1 MPHFTESLD
10 ALRREAPARFLETD
24 QFAEMLS
31 TYHKLKPL
39 ALSKPKSFAKQCAEY
54 DFTRIYPLMD
64 AFLAENDLSA
74 PDRLAALAGES
85 APETVSFASAL
96 IDIYADSVAK
106 LTRETEY
113 DTVGNS
119 PATYFICGVWA
130 NMKRGREF
138 HPASNG
144 ITVTYSQ
151 PDAYGNQSISYKNKD
166 YEMTLIFEAVDKYTK
181 NLSWTAHRLLI
192 YTLMCG
198 NRDGWRGNAADFN
211 LADYMAWSGL
221 ASRDAAYRQLKK
233 DVQSITNLKLTAES
247 YKKYFESFYITHLAT
262 EANIKKYTGE
272 VHIAFAENVRLFLT
286 QYYQLIPDW
295 MGQLSENAY
304 RLAYYLY
311 YRARKAPLDEDGSFL
326 VRVEDIIQYIG
337 LPTKEEVKNRNYDEA
352 IIRPFNKAVEEIE
365 SIANGSIH
373 MSFDYDNINSFLA
386 GKMTVGS
393 SKRAKSA
400 AGRPNRPPKQG
411 RPRRAPRPQIPE
423 PTASTTS
430 LHERKSLF
438 RARRPSKPPQFR
450 RFFPYPSASVQK
462 STHKPLQIRKK
473 PVFSRETCITS
484 PQSGHT
490 TSFLPTSSRAAA
502 TSNRAV
508 PTSHRAKNHFP
519 PFLFSDF
526 KAFFYHFCPTLFS
539 LWIFKI
545 NYGHAP
551 NLLRR
556 VAVLYYLQKRSPKGA
571 FSHARHLRHAPPL
584 PLRLPPRQGHRPATA
599 LPLPEPGPP

>member
-1 MPHFTESLD
+1 MPQD
-10 ALRREAPARFLETD
+10 PAPMDQLRGEPLRFLETE
-24 QFAEMLS
+24 QFQEMLS
-31 TYHKLKPL
+31 VYRKLKPL
-39 ALSKPKSFAKQCAEY
+39 EQENPRKFRNQLNTYDFSDIYPIMDTYLQTRALSDPEAVSAVIAEAAPESVAFASTLLDIFETTVAERVQEY
-54 DFTRIYPLMD
+54 DVL
-64 AFLAENDLSA
+64 
-74 PDRLAALAGES
+74 
-85 APETVSFASAL
+85 
-96 IDIYADSVAK
+96 
-106 LTRETEY
+106 
-113 DTVGNS
+113 GNS

-144 ITVTYSQ
+144 ITVTYDQ
-151 PDAYGNQSISYKNKD
+151 PDAYGNQNIRYRNKD

-211 LADYMAWSGL
+211 IADYMAWSGL

-365 SIANGSIH
+365 NIANGSIH

-386 GKMTVGS
+386 GKMTVGIDETMQDYAHKLERARMAKQLES
-393 SKRAKSA
+393 GKKR
-400 AGRPNRPPKQG
+400 
-411 RPRRAPRPQIPE
+411 RRKPE
-423 PTASTTS
+423 PPA
-430 LHERKSLF
+430 E
-438 RARRPSKPPQFR
+438 A
-450 RFFPYPSASVQK
+450 
-462 STHKPLQIRKK
+462 
-473 PVFSRETCITS
+473 ET
-484 PQSGHT
+484 
-490 TSFLPTSSRAAA
+490 
-502 TSNRAV
+502 
-508 PTSHRAKNHFP
+508 
-519 PFLFSDF
+519 
-526 KAFFYHFCPTLFS
+526 
-539 LWIFKI
+539 
-545 NYGHAP
+545 
-551 NLLRR
+551 
-556 VAVLYYLQKRSPKGA
+556 
-571 FSHARHLRHAPPL
+571 
-584 PLRLPPRQGHRPATA
+584 
-599 LPLPEPGPP
+599 